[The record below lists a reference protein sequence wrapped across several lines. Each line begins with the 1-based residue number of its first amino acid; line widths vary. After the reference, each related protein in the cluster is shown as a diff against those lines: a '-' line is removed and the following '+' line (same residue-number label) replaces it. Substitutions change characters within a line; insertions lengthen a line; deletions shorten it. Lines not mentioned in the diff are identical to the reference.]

1 MFITFEG
8 PDGSGK
14 TTQIGLLADLLAG
27 RGYNVLKLREP
38 GGTAIGNQIRQVLHD
53 LDNEEMDAH
62 TEFLLYS
69 ASRAQLV
76 AERIRPHLATGG
88 IVLCDR
94 FADSS
99 LAYQG
104 YGRGLDLNAIRQI
117 TLFATGGLKPD
128 LTLYLDI
135 DPMHGLTRRSAN
147 GEEWNRMDAPP
158 LEFHQ
163 RVREGY
169 YSLMAAEPARWIKI
183 DADQSVEDV
192 HTAIALAI
200 ERRLHLV

>member
-14 TTQIGLLADLLAG
+14 TTQIRLLADLLAG

-38 GGTAIGNQIRQVLHD
+38 GGTPIGTQIRHVIHD
-53 LDNEEMDAH
+53 LDNHAMDPH

-76 AERIRPHLATGG
+76 SEHIRPHLATGG
-88 IVLCDR
+88 IVICDR
-94 FADSS
+94 FSDSS

-104 YGRGLDLNAIRQI
+104 YGRGLDLNAVRQI
-117 TLFATGGLKPD
+117 TQFATGGLKPD

-135 DPMHGLTRRSAN
+135 DPERGLSRRSAS
-147 GEEWNRMDAPP
+147 GEEWNRMDAQT
-158 LEFHQ
+158 LAFYE
-163 RVREGY
+163 RVRDGY
-169 YSLMAAEPARWIKI
+169 YNLIAAEPARWIKI
-183 DADQSVEDV
+183 DADQSPEEVQA
-192 HTAIALAI
+192 AIAGAV
-200 ERRLHLV
+200 EQRLHLS